1 MTQGKHCVGKN
12 FFFKKVK
19 KACYGTAANV
29 NRLKGKKTFFTFS
42 HETVTEQS
50 RMSAE
55 RFFYVLMCLKL
66 SSVILL
72 HP

>member
-1 MTQGKHCVGKN
+1 MLWDSCKCKQTE
-12 FFFKKVK
+12 
-19 KACYGTAANV
+19 
-29 NRLKGKKTFFTFS
+29 GKKKPSLLLAMIF
-42 HETVTEQS
+42 ETVTEQS